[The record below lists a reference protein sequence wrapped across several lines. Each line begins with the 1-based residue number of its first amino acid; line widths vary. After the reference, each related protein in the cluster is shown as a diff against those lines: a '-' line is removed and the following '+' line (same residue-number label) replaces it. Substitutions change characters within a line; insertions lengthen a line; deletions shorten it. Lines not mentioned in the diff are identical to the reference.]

1 MIDSN
6 VRSLPAPIRDLVETS
21 ADIFFATAAS
31 LWEMAIKTR
40 QGKLKLPCKAESLPV
55 WCANTGVVLLPISP
69 THATT
74 PVDPW
79 PQTNDPF
86 DRILLSVCQVENLRL
101 VTLDRALIDH
111 PLAWRA

>member
-1 MIDSN
+1 M
-6 VRSLPAPIRDLVETS
+6 
-21 ADIFFATAAS
+21 
-31 LWEMAIKTR
+31 
-40 QGKLKLPCKAESLPV
+40 
-55 WCANTGVVLLPISP
+55 GVVLLPISP